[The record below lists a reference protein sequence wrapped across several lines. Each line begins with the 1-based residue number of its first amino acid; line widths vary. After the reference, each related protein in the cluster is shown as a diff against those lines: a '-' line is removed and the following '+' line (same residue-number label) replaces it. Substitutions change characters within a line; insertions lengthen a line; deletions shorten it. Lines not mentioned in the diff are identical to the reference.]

1 MVNPLCSP
9 YSQLWNI
16 KHVNVI
22 LQLLEWFEK
31 VRVDAE
37 HLCMNNNLKKVDE
50 NFTSAHDNYSGA
62 VFNTE
67 YTT

>member
-1 MVNPLCSP
+1 
-9 YSQLWNI
+9 
-16 KHVNVI
+16 
-22 LQLLEWFEK
+22 
-31 VRVDAE
+31 
-37 HLCMNNNLKKVDE
+37 MNNNLKKVDE